1 LTETENIEFNKKVSL
16 IYEYNKNTPLF
27 VRVANNQLEKNNIDE
42 AIEILNA
49 GLKIY
54 KEHPTANL
62 LLGKAYAL
70 RGNYSEAIDLFQ
82 RGSKILR
89 SDGTYDYYL
98 NEIETIRKQRSLFES
113 TKGSAFYESSD
124 STESSII
131 NNEIFDQETE
141 STSGE
146 DLAASID
153 ERLEQL
159 AEEISKAKLS
169 SSYDSNSSDTEFL
182 ENISGDNLIISETL
196 AKIYYA
202 QNEYEEAIKVYKK
215 LINKDASKYDYYI
228 EKINEIRAKL
238 SS

>member
-1 LTETENIEFNKKVSL
+1 MVESENIEFNKKVSL
-16 IYEYNKNTPLF
+16 IYEYNKSTPLF
-27 VRVANNQLEKNNIDE
+27 VKVANTELEKNNIEE
-42 AIEILNA
+42 AIEILQT

-62 LLGKAYAL
+62 LLGKAFAL
-70 RGNYSEAIDLFQ
+70 SGKYSDALDFFQ
-82 RGSKILR
+82 RGSNILR
-89 SDGTYDYYL
+89 SDRTYDYYL
-98 NEIETIRKQRSLFES
+98 NELESIRKQRSLAE
-113 TKGSAFYESSD
+113 TAKGSAFYNASED
-124 STESSII
+124 TESSLSDNEII
-131 NNEIFDQETE
+131 NQETDT
-141 STSGE
+141 TSGE

-153 ERLEQL
+153 EKLEQL

-169 SSYDSNSSDTEFL
+169 PSYDSNSSETEFL

-196 AKIYYA
+196 AKIYFA

-238 SS
+238 ES